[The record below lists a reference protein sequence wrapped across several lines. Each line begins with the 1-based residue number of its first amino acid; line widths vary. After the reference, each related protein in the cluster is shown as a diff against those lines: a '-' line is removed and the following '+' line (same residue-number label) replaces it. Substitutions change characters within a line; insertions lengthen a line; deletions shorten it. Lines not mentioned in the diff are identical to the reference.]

1 MAKITV
7 EMEVQNES
15 IENALASLKALEAAQ
30 QRIDDLCEDMSFL
43 SKAVS
48 TNNSEVKKL
57 RATVQKLLERA
68 ADGSDT

>member
-7 EMEVQNES
+7 EMEVENDS
-15 IENALASLKALEAAQ
+15 IEDAITSLKALEAAQ

-43 SKAVS
+43 SKAVA

-57 RATVQKLLERA
+57 RASVQKLLEQA
-68 ADGSDT
+68 AHGSDT

>member
-7 EMEVQNES
+7 EMEVENDS
-15 IENALASLKALEAAQ
+15 IEGAITSLKALEAAQ

-57 RATVQKLLERA
+57 RASVQELLEQV
-68 ADGSDT
+68 ADGSV

>member
-7 EMEVQNES
+7 EMEVENES
-15 IENALASLKALEAAQ
+15 IEDAITSLKALEAAQ

-57 RATVQKLLERA
+57 RASVQELLEQA

>member
-7 EMEVQNES
+7 EMEVENDS
-15 IENALASLKALEAAQ
+15 IEDAITSLKALEAAQ

-57 RATVQKLLERA
+57 RASVQKLLERA

>member
-7 EMEVQNES
+7 EMEVENES
-15 IENALASLKALEAAQ
+15 IEDAITNLKALEAAQ

-43 SKAVS
+43 SKAVA

-57 RATVQKLLERA
+57 RASVQELLEQVA
-68 ADGSDT
+68 GGSV

>member
-15 IENALASLKALEAAQ
+15 IENALASLKALETAQ

-43 SKAVS
+43 SKAVA

-57 RATVQKLLERA
+57 RATVQKLLKRA

>member
-1 MAKITV
+1 VAKITV
-7 EMEVQNES
+7 EMEVENDS
-15 IENALASLKALEAAQ
+15 IEDAITSLKALEAAQ

-57 RATVQKLLERA
+57 RASVQKLLERA

>member
-7 EMEVQNES
+7 EMEVENDS
-15 IENALASLKALEAAQ
+15 IENALASLKAFEAAQ